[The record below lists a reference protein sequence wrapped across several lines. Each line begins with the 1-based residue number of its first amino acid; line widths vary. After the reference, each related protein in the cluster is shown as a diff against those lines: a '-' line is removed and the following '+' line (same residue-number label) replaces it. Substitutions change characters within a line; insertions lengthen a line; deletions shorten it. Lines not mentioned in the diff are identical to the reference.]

1 MYNSQFSLLSPHQKQ
16 ILKLDNA
23 ASFLTGH
30 IIQLDN
36 DELKLLIALTED
48 LSDQERLNLTIDLEK
63 TRLVREKQKSTL
75 RDVQQLLIK
84 LSA

>member
-1 MYNSQFSLLSPHQKQ
+1 MYNSQFSLLSPQQKQ
-16 ILKLDNA
+16 ILKLDNT

-36 DELKLLIALTED
+36 DELKLQIALTED
-48 LSDQERLNLTIDLEK
+48 LSHQARHNLTIDLEK
-63 TRLVREKQKSTL
+63 TKLIKEKQKSTL

-84 LSA
+84 LNA